1 MSQTGSGPGSCCT
14 SANDDSIVQPDLSKE
29 YQVKRSLQKGF
40 TLIELMIVIAIVGIL
55 AAVALPSYQD
65 YQLRAKTSELIG
77 AANIVKSQ
85 VDTLAQGQQGL
96 SGIDNLSLPQ
106 RQGAVDSASVSTS
119 GVITVAGVSGARQ
132 FDTAVTLTLTPSW
145 NTTSKQVA
153 WSCSLTPA
161 KLEPSSCR
169 LD

>member
-1 MSQTGSGPGSCCT
+1 M
-14 SANDDSIVQPDLSKE
+14 
-29 YQVKRSLQKGF
+29 KRSLQKGF

-96 SGIDNLSLPQ
+96 SGIDNLSLPE
-106 RQGAVDSASVSTS
+106 RQGAVNSASVSTS

>member
-96 SGIDNLSLPQ
+96 SGINNLSLPE
-106 RQGAVDSASVSTS
+106 RQGAVNSASVSTS

>member
-1 MSQTGSGPGSCCT
+1 MSQTGNWAGSCFMNG
-14 SANDDSIVQPDLSKE
+14 SDDSIVQPDLSKE

-96 SGIDNLSLPQ
+96 SGINNLSLPQ
-106 RQGAVDSASVSTS
+106 RQGAVNSASVSTS

-132 FDTAVTLTLTPSW
+132 FDTAVTLILTPSW

>member
-1 MSQTGSGPGSCCT
+1 
-14 SANDDSIVQPDLSKE
+14 
-29 YQVKRSLQKGF
+29 VKRSLQKGF

-85 VDTLAQGQQGL
+85 VDSLAQGQQGL
-96 SGIDNLSLPQ
+96 SGITNLTLPQ
-106 RQGAVDSASVSTS
+106 TQGAVSGASVTTS
-119 GVITVAGVSGARQ
+119 GVITVGGVSGARQ

-145 NTTSKQVA
+145 NATSKQVA